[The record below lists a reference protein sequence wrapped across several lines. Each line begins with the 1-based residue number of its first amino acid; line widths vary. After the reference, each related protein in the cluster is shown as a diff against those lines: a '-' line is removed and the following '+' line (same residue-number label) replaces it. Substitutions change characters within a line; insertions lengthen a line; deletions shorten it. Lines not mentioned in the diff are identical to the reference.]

1 MKKSIKALSL
11 VLAFLAV
18 LFIGYSIGLHK
29 SDDAHKA
36 QVETLQKEVK
46 DQRTNVKTLKKLV
59 VARDTRANIQLV
71 EINELAKTIKKL
83 TPDNLE
89 LTVPVYGVDFNV
101 NELAKIDAKT
111 MAKENTQLTQNYFK
125 CLK

>member
-1 MKKSIKALSL
+1 MKKSIKATLL
-11 VLAFLAV
+11 VLAFLAI
-18 LFIGYSIGLHK
+18 LFVGYSIGLHK
-29 SDDAHKA
+29 SDETHTA
-36 QVETLQKEVK
+36 QVETLQKELK

-59 VARDTRANIQLV
+59 VSREARTNVQLV

-83 TPDNLE
+83 TPSNLE
-89 LTVPVYGVDFNV
+89 LTVPVYGVDFKV

>member
-1 MKKSIKALSL
+1 MKKSIKATLL

-18 LFIGYSIGLHK
+18 LFVGSSIGLHK
-29 SDDAHKA
+29 SDDTHTA
-36 QVETLQKEVK
+36 QVETLQKELK

-59 VARDTRANIQLV
+59 VSREARTNVQLV

-89 LTVPVYGVDFNV
+89 LTVPVYGVDFKV

>member
-18 LFIGYSIGLHK
+18 LFVGYSIGLHK

-46 DQRTNVKTLKKLV
+46 DQRTNVKDLKRVIESDQYKSNV
-59 VARDTRANIQLV
+59 QLV

-83 TPDNLE
+83 TPSNLD
-89 LTVPVYGVDFNV
+89 LTIPVYGSDIHV
-101 NELAKIDAKT
+101 NGLARMNAEEIALHDT
-111 MAKENTQLTQNYFK
+111 QMIKEYFK

>member
-1 MKKSIKALSL
+1 MKKSIKATLL
-11 VLAFLAV
+11 VLAFLAT
-18 LFIGYSIGLHK
+18 LFVGCSIGLHK
-29 SDDAHKA
+29 SDETHTA

-46 DQRTNVKTLKKLV
+46 KQRTNVKTLKKLV
-59 VARDTRANIQLV
+59 VSREARTDVQLV

-89 LTVPVYGVDFNV
+89 LTVPVYGVDFKV
-101 NELAKIDAKT
+101 NELAKIDTKT

>member
-18 LFIGYSIGLHK
+18 LFVGYSIGLHK
-29 SDDAHKA
+29 SDDTHTA
-36 QVETLQKEVK
+36 QVETLQKELK

-59 VARDTRANIQLV
+59 VSREARTNVQLV

-83 TPDNLE
+83 TPSNLE
-89 LTVPVYGVDFNV
+89 LTVPVYGVDFKV

>member
-1 MKKSIKALSL
+1 MKTLIKAASL

-18 LFIGYSIGLHK
+18 LFVGYSIGLHK
-29 SDDAHKA
+29 SDETHTA

-46 DQRTNVKTLKKLV
+46 NQRTNVKTLKKLV
-59 VARDTRANIQLV
+59 VSREARTNVQLV

-89 LTVPVYGVDFNV
+89 LTVPVYGVDFKV